1 MPAEEYWRERNDD
14 EIGTVEP
21 LVLHQVGDK
30 GDGLD
35 GFAEAHLISQDAV

>member
-1 MPAEEYWRERNDD
+1 MSAEGYSRERNDD
-14 EIGTVEP
+14 EKGAVES

-35 GFAEAHLISQDAV
+35 GFAEAHFISQDAV

>member
-1 MPAEEYWRERNDD
+1 MPTEEYWRERNDD
-14 EIGTVEP
+14 EEGTVDP

-35 GFAEAHLISQDAV
+35 GFAEAHFISQDAI